1 MNPHCPRLETTSA
14 KVILRV
20 VFFCVLSFSAG
31 KKKCVFFKQIAVFPL
46 VLQFYVAGENM
57 FAAKHLV
64 AHDSS
69 FIPWS
74 L

>member
-1 MNPHCPRLETTSA
+1 
-14 KVILRV
+14 
-20 VFFCVLSFSAG
+20 LSFSAG